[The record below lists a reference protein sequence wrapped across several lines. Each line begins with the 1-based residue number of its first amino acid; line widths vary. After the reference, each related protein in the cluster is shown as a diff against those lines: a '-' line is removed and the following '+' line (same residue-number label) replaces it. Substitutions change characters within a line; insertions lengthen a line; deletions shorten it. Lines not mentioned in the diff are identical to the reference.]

1 MTIKGGTIL
10 MWMKG
15 ESTEILP
22 AIDTESSQVYVY
34 IYKNFEEKTR
44 EHDDGTTET
53 YYEYEYAKI
62 KKDVYDYVKELWATE
77 DRTTEI
83 EDVLAEL
90 LFGGDEE

>member
-1 MTIKGGTIL
+1 MMWKKGT
-10 MWMKG
+10 
-15 ESTEILP
+15 STEMLP
-22 AIDTESSQVYVY
+22 AIDDTSSATYVY
-34 IYKNFEEKTR
+34 LYRNFVEKQR
-44 EHDDGTTET
+44 ELDNGDSET

-62 KKDVYDYVKELWATE
+62 KKDVYEYVKELWATE

>member
-1 MTIKGGTIL
+1 MF
-10 MWMKG
+10 
-15 ESTEILP
+15 
-22 AIDTESSQVYVY
+22 
-34 IYKNFEEKTR
+34 KNSEELFEKDDWLEKQR
-44 EHDDGTTET
+44 ELDNGDSET

-62 KKDVYDYVKELWATE
+62 KKDVYEYVKELWATE

>member
-1 MTIKGGTIL
+1 MWKKGT
-10 MWMKG
+10 
-15 ESTEILP
+15 STEILP
-22 AIDTESSQVYVY
+22 AIDDTSSAAYVY
-34 IYKNFEEKTR
+34 LYRNFTEKQR
-44 EHDDGTTET
+44 ETDNGGSET

-62 KKDVYDYVKELWATE
+62 KKDVYEYVKELWATE

>member
-1 MTIKGGTIL
+1 
-10 MWMKG
+10 MWKHG
-15 ESTEILP
+15 ESSAP
-22 AIDTESSQVYVY
+22 VPSIDTESSQKYVY
-34 IYKNFEEKTR
+34 IYRNIEERKR
-44 EHDDGTTET
+44 DSET

-62 KKDVYDYVKELWATE
+62 KKDVYEYVKELWATE

>member
-1 MTIKGGTIL
+1 MWKKGA
-10 MWMKG
+10 
-15 ESTEILP
+15 STEILP
-22 AIDTESSQVYVY
+22 PIDDTSSAAYVY
-34 IYKNFEEKTR
+34 LYRNFTEKQR
-44 EHDDGTTET
+44 ETDNGGSET

-62 KKDVYDYVKELWATE
+62 KKDVYEYVKELWATE

>member
-1 MTIKGGTIL
+1 
-10 MWMKG
+10 MWKHG
-15 ESTEILP
+15 ESSALVP
-22 AIDTESSQVYVY
+22 SIDTESSQKYVY
-34 IYKNFEEKTR
+34 IYRNIEERKR
-44 EHDDGTTET
+44 EDET

-62 KKDVYDYVKELWATE
+62 KKDVYEYVKELWATE